1 MDISD
6 KDARRLQVIEEL
18 RPLLDRVALP
28 RSMAT

>member
-6 KDARRLQVIEEL
+6 EDARRLQVIEEL

-28 RSMAT
+28 TTGT